1 MSESSSSQTIDANN
15 QKTAFAQRFRGYFP
29 VVIDVET
36 AGFNAQTDAL
46 LEIAASVLAL
56 DESTGLFSI
65 DETIHFN
72 VNPFE
77 GANLEPAALAF
88 TGIDPENP
96 LRAAVDEKDALKEI
110 FKLVRK
116 KMKAAGCQRAIIV
129 AHNASFDLGFLNA
142 ATARCAIKR
151 SPFHS
156 FVSFDTTTLSG
167 LALGQTVLA
176 KACATADI
184 EFNGNEAH
192 SALYDTEKTAEL
204 FCHIVNKWQAL
215 GGWPLAE
222 QTEETER
229 PLAESAE
236 DNSKKASNG

>member
-46 LEIAASVLAL
+46 LEIAASILAL
-56 DESTGLFSI
+56 DEETGLFSI
-65 DETIHFN
+65 DETVHFN

-96 LRAAVDEKDALKEI
+96 LRAAIDEQEALKAI

-116 KMKAAGCQRAIIV
+116 KMKMAGCQRAIIV

-142 ATARCAIKR
+142 ATERCAIKR

-176 KACATADI
+176 KACAAANI

-215 GGWPLAE
+215 GGWPLATQE
-222 QTEETER
+222 QETDEQA
-229 PLAESAE
+229 PHESAA
-236 DNSKKASNG
+236 KASNG